1 MSNVIGLHAEGST
14 HMRYADCPTVTVS
27 IDAIGEWTTTCVVTG
42 FEPERRV
49 NELAESGVA
58 T

>member
-14 HMRYADCPTVTVS
+14 HMRYADRPTVTAS
-27 IDAIGEWTTTCVVTG
+27 IGEWTTACVVTG
-42 FEPERRV
+42 SEPERRV
-49 NELAESGVA
+49 EELAESGGA